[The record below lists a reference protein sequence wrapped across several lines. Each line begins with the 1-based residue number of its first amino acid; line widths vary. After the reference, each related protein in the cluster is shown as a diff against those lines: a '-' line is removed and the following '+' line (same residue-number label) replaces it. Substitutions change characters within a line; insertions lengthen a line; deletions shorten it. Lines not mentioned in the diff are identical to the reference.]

1 MTASST
7 PIADNTIA
15 ARGHEVHRRLQLWGG
30 GAAILGTLLGL
41 APQLLLMLPM
51 ASPLPLGQVATI
63 AGGLLMVVAAVLLA
77 KAFVGDR
84 APFGL
89 AKLGGILLILF
100 HCWWL
105 AVLLVPTD
113 LWLFGATGGEVWNVM
128 RAVIGVAAG
137 VAIATSW
144 PARGFNRWSM
154 LIVAACFGLAI
165 YGAYALIIGLGQA
178 GADGALLLSYLQPL
192 SLLAFGAG
200 HAISGWRAVRATGA
214 DASA

>member
-7 PIADNTIA
+7 PIAHDTTA
-15 ARGHEVHRRLQLWGG
+15 ARGHAVHRRLQLWGG
-30 GAAILGTLLGL
+30 GAAIVGTLLGL

-51 ASPLPLGQVATI
+51 ASPLPLGQVGTI

-105 AVLLVPTD
+105 AVVLVPAD
-113 LWLFGATGGEVWNVM
+113 LWLLGASGGEVWNAT
-128 RAVIGVAAG
+128 RLIIGVAAG

-144 PARGFNRWSM
+144 PARGFNSWSM
-154 LIVAACFGLAI
+154 LIVAACFGLAT

-178 GADGALLLSYLQPL
+178 GADGALLLSTLQPL

-200 HAISGWRAVRATGA
+200 HAVSGWRGTRTTVA
-214 DASA
+214 DASV